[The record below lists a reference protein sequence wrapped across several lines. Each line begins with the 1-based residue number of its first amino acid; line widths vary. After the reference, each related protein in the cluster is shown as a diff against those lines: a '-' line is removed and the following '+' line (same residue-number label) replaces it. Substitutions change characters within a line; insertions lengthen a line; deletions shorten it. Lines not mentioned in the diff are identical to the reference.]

1 MTKKTKKKTKYSK
14 EDRSIDRLMDLTF
27 DKLDNMMTSIE
38 DSKVR
43 KQSRQHTDFCIVMH
57 LVVRECLTRMSDREC
72 MHFVKDRVESILKDI
87 VEDKLEDA
95 KQMKKEMSFK

>member
-14 EDRSIDRLMDLTF
+14 EDKSLDRLMDFTF

-38 DSKVR
+38 DSKIW
-43 KQSRQHTDFCIVMH
+43 KQSRQYTEFTFVMH
-57 LVVRECLTRMSDREC
+57 LVMRECLIRMSDREC
-72 MHFVKDRVESILKDI
+72 VHYVKDKVQDILKDI
-87 VEDKLEDA
+87 ASNKLEDA

>member
-1 MTKKTKKKTKYSK
+1 MTKKTKEKTKYSK
-14 EDRSIDRLMDLTF
+14 EDKSLDKLMDLTF

-38 DSKVR
+38 DSKIW
-43 KQSRQHTDFCIVMH
+43 KQSRQYTDFTFVMH
-57 LVVRECLTRMSDREC
+57 LVMRECLTRMSDREC

-95 KQMKKEMSFK
+95 KQMKKEISLK